1 MRYKRISAIALS
13 ALSEALVNIFWYKKD
28 LSSFLHH
35 AIDNPSLLAKLDW
48 GLSKREN
55 IHLLITYM
63 SDHQGTYQ
71 DDLLCLMS
79 EVARFEDFSRLQQL
93 SDGVDLVKKAKTS
106 VNALKKAMAGNAD
119 VFAEQQ
125 AIKERRKA
133 SAAQIQVA
141 LGVQDKLRELYEEC
155 TQLVSDANHQ
165 RRGFRLEKMMRELF
179 SLFDLDPRASFKI
192 DGEQIDG
199 AFTFDSTDFLFEAK
213 WHNNQIGIEDL
224 DAFKG
229 KVKRKLENTL
239 GLFLSMSGFSEGAV
253 RQFASS
259 ERRVIILMDGL
270 DLMAVLEGRIEL
282 PRLLLY
288 KRRQAAETG
297 NIYYKVNDILV

>member
-1 MRYKRISAIALS
+1 
-13 ALSEALVNIFWYKKD
+13 
-28 LSSFLHH
+28 
-35 AIDNPSLLAKLDW
+35 
-48 GLSKREN
+48 
-55 IHLLITYM
+55 
-63 SDHQGTYQ
+63 
-71 DDLLCLMS
+71 
-79 EVARFEDFSRLQQL
+79 
-93 SDGVDLVKKAKTS
+93 
-106 VNALKKAMAGNAD
+106 
-119 VFAEQQ
+119 
-125 AIKERRKA
+125 
-133 SAAQIQVA
+133 IQVA
-141 LGVQDKLRELYEEC
+141 LGVQDKLHELYEEC
-155 TQLVSDANHQ
+155 IQLVSDNNHQ
-165 RRGFRLEKMMRELF
+165 QRGFRLEKIMRELF
-179 SLFDLDPRASFKI
+179 LLFDLDPRASFKI

-213 WHNNQIGIEDL
+213 WHNNQIGISDL

-253 RQFASS
+253 RQFAST

-297 NIYYKVNDILV
+297 NIYYKVNDILA